1 LQKQDGALRG
11 ATPDELAT
19 FALAILNVNVPARIL
34 QAAILE
40 LAIHVDAIVQNHVLI
55 LKDLVLVSVHR
66 FTRATCGYEKLLVSL
81 RRTNRRG
88 NGRWAHPMGAP

>member
-11 ATPDELAT
+11 AAPDKLAT
-19 FALAILNVNVPARIL
+19 LALTILNVNVPARIL

-55 LKDLVLVSVHR
+55 LKDLALMSVHR

-81 RRTNRRG
+81 RRTNRRR
-88 NGRWAHPMGAP
+88 NGRWAHPMGVP